1 MHCRSLRFL
10 ACIASWETALRTI
23 LFGGVFA
30 AMCGCECATTGTDTP
45 ASPSASGDGS
55 DIRIVRQDVSSTL
68 PAGQALVVD
77 NPYGDVRLRFGGY
90 ENVLELHAVTQQPA
104 AAKTIA
110 LKPAVDGDRYRIA
123 PRLPEGTLVAPG
135 QRLDMVILVPL
146 GHAVSVHTE
155 RGLIESRGVR
165 ADIELR
171 STAGDIA
178 VRGTQGSVHAE
189 TGPGSIEASLGKAP
203 AGSRQRLATSTG
215 NIILAVDDGLDA
227 HLELA
232 TSAAFATEYSL
243 QVTHLPGQEPNKQ
256 ARALVGDDRASI
268 VVESRRGEIRLLRR
282 SGFMST
288 DPESGQ
294 KEETEEEADSD
305 SD

>member
-1 MHCRSLRFL
+1 L
-10 ACIASWETALRTI
+10 ACTSNSEKALRTR
-23 LFGGVFA
+23 LFGGVFVA
-30 AMCGCECATTGTDTP
+30 LCGCAWATAGTDTP
-45 ASPSASGDGS
+45 ASTSASADGT

-68 PAGQALVVD
+68 PAGQALVID

-90 ENVLELHAVTQQPA
+90 ENVLELHAVAQQPA
-104 AAKTIA
+104 AARAIV
-110 LKPAVDGDRYRIA
+110 LQPAVDGGRYRIA
-123 PRLPEGTLVAPG
+123 PRLPQGTLVAPG

-146 GHAVSVHTE
+146 GHSVSVHTE
-155 RGLIESRGVR
+155 RGLIESHGVR
-165 ADIELR
+165 ADIDLR

-178 VRGTQGSVHAE
+178 VRGTQGGVNAE

-215 NIILAVDDGLDA
+215 NIVLAVDDGLDA
-227 HLELA
+227 HLDMA

-243 QVTHLPGQEPNKQ
+243 QITHLPAQEPNK
-256 ARALVGDDRASI
+256 RAHALIGDDRASI